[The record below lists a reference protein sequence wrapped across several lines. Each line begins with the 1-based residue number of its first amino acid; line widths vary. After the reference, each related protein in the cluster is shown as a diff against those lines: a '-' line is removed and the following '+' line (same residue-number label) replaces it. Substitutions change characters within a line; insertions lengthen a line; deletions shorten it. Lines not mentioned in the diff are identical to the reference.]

1 MKFKLKKGIL
11 TDPPKYL
18 IRNSLS
24 LYPFHKNRLSTVV
37 LSCMRFARK
46 AAAVLYYSAKVY
58 FIFYTAFL
66 VSFAKKSSFRVGFN
80 TIKFTKNKPT
90 NQANATPIVST
101 FNSKLSF
108 VKKST

>member
-1 MKFKLKKGIL
+1 MTFVTSSQENCHEKKAYRNRYAFPIIYLTFYHNVPRYNNTIIL
-11 TDPPKYL
+11 QYESL
-18 IRNSLS
+18 IRL
-24 LYPFHKNRLSTVV
+24 
-37 LSCMRFARK
+37 
-46 AAAVLYYSAKVY
+46 
-58 FIFYTAFL
+58 YTAFL
-66 VSFAKKSSFRVGFN
+66 VSFAKNISFRVGFN